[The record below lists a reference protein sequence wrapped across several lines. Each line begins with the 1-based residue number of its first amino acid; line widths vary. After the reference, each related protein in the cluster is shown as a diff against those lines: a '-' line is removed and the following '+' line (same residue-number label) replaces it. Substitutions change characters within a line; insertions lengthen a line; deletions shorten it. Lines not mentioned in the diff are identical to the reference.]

1 MHVTLR
7 QLQVFEA
14 VARHLSYTRAAEE
27 LHLTQPAVSI
37 QVRQLEESIELPL
50 FEQIGKKVFLTEAG
64 EELQHYSRSIAEK
77 LAEAESVIDELK
89 GLHRG
94 RLKITVATTANYF
107 VPNLLA
113 AFNKR
118 YQGVNIVLDVT
129 NRSGLLK
136 QLEFNETDMVI
147 MGRPPADHDLEF
159 EPFRDNPLVI
169 VAPPDHPL
177 ARRKRVPLS
186 KLRDQTFLVREP
198 GSGTRIAMERFFTE
212 RGVEVK
218 TGMEVG
224 SNEAIK
230 QSVQAGLGLGLLSRD
245 TLAMELQLKQLK
257 ILTVEGFPIM
267 RSWYLVH
274 RRGKRLS
281 SIARAFKDF
290 LLSETP
296 RQRTRVDGQAG
307 PA

>member
-14 VARHLSYTRAAEE
+14 VARRLSYTRAAEE

-37 QVRQLEESIELPL
+37 QVRQLEQSVALPL

-64 EELQHYSRSIAEK
+64 EELQHYSRAIAEQ
-77 LAEAESVIDELK
+77 LAEAEAVIEGLK

-113 AFNKR
+113 AFNHR

-136 QLEFNETDMVI
+136 QLEYNETDIVI
-147 MGRPPADHDLEF
+147 MGQPPTGHDLEF

-169 VAPPDHPL
+169 VAPPGHPL
-177 ARRKRVPLS
+177 ARRKRIPLS
-186 KLRDQTFLVREP
+186 QLRDQTFLVREP
-198 GSGTRIAMERFFTE
+198 GSGTRIAMERFFAD
-212 RGVEVK
+212 RGLTVR

-245 TLAMELQLKQLK
+245 TLAMELKLRLLK
-257 ILTVEGFPIM
+257 ILNVDNFPIM
-267 RSWYLVH
+267 RSWYVVH

-281 SIARAFKDF
+281 SFARVFKDF
-290 LLSETP
+290 LLNKTP
-296 RQRTRVDGQAG
+296 RDEAG
-307 PA
+307 VNG

>member
-37 QVRQLEESIELPL
+37 QVRQLEHSVALPL
-50 FEQIGKKVFLTEAG
+50 FEQLGKKIFLTEAG
-64 EELQHYSRSIAEK
+64 EELQHYSRAIAAQ
-77 LAEAESVIDELK
+77 LAEAEAVIDELK
-89 GLHRG
+89 GLRHG
-94 RLKITVATTANYF
+94 RLKISVATTANYF
-107 VPNLLA
+107 IPKLLA
-113 AFNKR
+113 AFNTR
-118 YQGVNIVLDVT
+118 HPGVNIVLDVT
-129 NRSGLLK
+129 NRSGLLE
-136 QLEFNETDMVI
+136 QLELNETDVVI
-147 MGRPPADHDLEF
+147 MGQPPAGHDLEY

-177 ARRKRVPLS
+177 AQRKRIPLS

-198 GSGTRIAMERFFTE
+198 GSGTRIAMERFFAE
-212 RGVEVK
+212 RGVEVR

-245 TLAMELQLKQLK
+245 TLAMELKLKQLS
-257 ILTVEGFPIM
+257 ILSVEGFPIM
-267 RSWYLVH
+267 RSWFLVH

-281 SIARAFKDF
+281 SFAQAFKEF
-290 LLSETP
+290 LLSDTP
-296 RQRTRVDGQAG
+296 RREGRIDTE
-307 PA
+307 